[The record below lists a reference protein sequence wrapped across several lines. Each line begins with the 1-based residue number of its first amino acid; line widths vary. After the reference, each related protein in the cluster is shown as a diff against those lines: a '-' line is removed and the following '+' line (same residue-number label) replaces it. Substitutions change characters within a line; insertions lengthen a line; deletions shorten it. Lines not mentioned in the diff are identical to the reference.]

1 MFDTYGPFV
10 LKAHDGDSID
20 ELFMHIKTVNL
31 KLQFG
36 SGVFIIS
43 SPDDKGV
50 MIP

>member
-20 ELFMHIKTVNL
+20 ELFVHIKTANP

-36 SGVFIIS
+36 KGVSIIS

-50 MIP
+50 IIP